1 LCQGPRLRIIAVETI
16 HTRYPL
22 SRPTGPAG
30 AFNAA
35 RQSLVIKVTTD
46 AGLIGWGETYA
57 LAGVRA
63 AIDRVVAPLLIGGD
77 PLDRA
82 RLWQQVWAATFGN
95 GFAVGGIDIALH
107 DLCGKALGVPVH
119 HLYGGAQRSEVP
131 VYASGLCY
139 FPDVDPAAYWED
151 EAGALVQRGFVRGI
165 KMRIGRFS
173 PEHELPLIAGVRAA
187 LPSSVKLMVDA
198 WGSYTPPTAL
208 RVGRALHEL
217 GLHWYEEPLPQAGY
231 AGYAELAAALDIA
244 VAGGE
249 MLQSRAGFKSLIDAH
264 AVDIVQPDIC
274 ICGGIGETL
283 FVSELARLSGIQCAP
298 HSWNGQIM
306 NAATLHVAA
315 LLPDPTRVAGN
326 DVPMLEFDTTENPC
340 MTEELAEPLCL
351 RDGCFLTPMAPGLG
365 IEVDEQRIRAAAI
378 DE

>member
-1 LCQGPRLRIIAVETI
+1 MCQGSRLRITAVETI
-16 HTRYPL
+16 HTRYVL
-22 SRPTGPAG
+22 RRPTGPAG

-35 RQSLVIKVTTD
+35 RQSLVIKVSTD
-46 AGLIGWGETYA
+46 AGLVGWGETYA

-63 AIDRVVAPLLIGGD
+63 AIEHVIAPLLIGGD
-77 PLDRA
+77 PLDRT
-82 RLWQQVWAATFGN
+82 RLWQQAWAATFGN

-119 HLYGGAQRSEVP
+119 RLYGGAQRSEVP

-139 FPDVDPAAYWED
+139 FPDTDPATYWQE
-151 EAGALVQRGFVRGI
+151 EACALVERGFVQGI
-165 KMRIGRFS
+165 KMRIGRYS
-173 PEHELPLIAGVRAA
+173 PEHELPLVARVREA
-187 LPSSVKLMVDA
+187 LPSSVRLMVDA
-198 WGSYTPPTAL
+198 WGSYTSPTAL

-217 GLHWYEEPLPQAGY
+217 GLYWYEEPLPQDGY
-231 AGYAELAAALDIA
+231 AGYAELAADLDIA

-249 MLQSRAGFKSLIDAH
+249 MLQARAAFKSLVDTH

-283 FVSELARLSGIQCAP
+283 FVAGLARLSGIQCAP

-315 LLPDPTRVAGN
+315 LLPEPTRVTGN
-326 DVPMLEFDTTENPC
+326 DVAMLEFDTTENPC
-340 MTEELAEPLCL
+340 MTEELLEPLCL
-351 RDGCFLTPMAPGLG
+351 RDGCVRTPMGPGLG
-365 IEVDEQRIRAAAI
+365 IEVDEQRIRAAAV